1 VDTSDGIYK
10 TGGSI
15 MPIYVWV
22 GKTKKGRSIKGELE
36 AADERIARIQLK
48 KRSIHE

>member
-1 VDTSDGIYK
+1 
-10 TGGSI
+10 

-22 GKTKKGRSIKGELE
+22 GKNKKGRSIKGEIE

-48 KRSIHE
+48 KRSIHVTKLKQKPKA